1 MTPKEKA
8 KELVDKFFE
17 YSYRVKW
24 DIDKNKWEHNFDQ
37 SKQCA
42 LIAVDEI
49 IKSTPHSPSK
59 PLSITPHFIAFK
71 YWQLVKQEIEEL

>member
-17 YSYRVKW
+17 YTYRVKW

-49 IKSTPHSPSK
+49 LNNWKDEA
-59 PLSITPHFIAFK
+59 SIQFPYGKVIT
-71 YWQLVKQEIEEL
+71 YWNIVKEEIEEL

>member
-49 IKSTPHSPSK
+49 INTHL
-59 PLSITPHFIAFK
+59 LSEKDVFGIHPVD
-71 YWQLVKQEIEEL
+71 YWNEVKKEIENL

>member
-17 YSYRVKW
+17 YTYRVKW

-49 IKSTPHSPSK
+49 LNICVDSLGLTE
-59 PLSITPHFIAFK
+59 LD
-71 YWQLVKQEIEEL
+71 YWQDVKEEIEAL

>member
-8 KELVDKFFE
+8 KELEDKFFE
-17 YSYRVKW
+17 YTYRVKW

-49 IKSTPHSPSK
+49 LNNWKDEA
-59 PLSITPHFIAFK
+59 SIQFPYGKVIT
-71 YWQLVKQEIEEL
+71 YWNIVKEEIEEL